1 MTAASTPELLTPPSF
16 RASSEPIPSEQV
28 SSVHRSYRAPS
39 WVRALRPR
47 QWVKNAL
54 VVAAPAAAGTILSWG
69 TVASLLV
76 AFAAMCAAASATYLV
91 NDISDRER
99 DRLHPTKRQRPIAAG
114 DLPVA
119 VAWVQAGVLAG
130 TALLL
135 GLTLGGGTAIAVA
148 TYLGLTFAYSRWIK
162 HLPFVELGGVAAGF
176 VLRVLIGAA
185 ATATPVTAPFMV
197 VVAAGSLF
205 LAAGKRYAELTEMGP
220 SGAAHR
226 PVLAHY
232 SAAGLE
238 NIIVGSVAAA
248 VSAYAVWAS
257 FAEPLSFATGWLAL
271 SVVGLAAVVLRAL
284 KLVLAGCGGD
294 PTELILGDQVIHRAG
309 ALAAACAFVALYLL

>member
-1 MTAASTPELLTPPSF
+1 MTAANTPGLLTPHTF
-16 RASSEPIPSEQV
+16 RAGSEPPSNDQV
-28 SSVHRSYRAPS
+28 PSVHRRHRAPS
-39 WVRALRPR
+39 WVRAMRPR
-47 QWVKNAL
+47 QWVKNVL

-69 TVASLLV
+69 TVTSLLV

-99 DRLHPTKRQRPIAAG
+99 DRLHPTKRQRPIPAG

-119 VAWVQAGVLAG
+119 VAWIQAAVLAS

-135 GLTLGGGTAIAVA
+135 GLVLGGGTAIAVV
-148 TYLGLTFAYSRWIK
+148 TYLGLTFGYSRWIK
-162 HLPFVELGGVAAGF
+162 HVPFVELGGVAAGF

-205 LAAGKRYAELTEMGP
+205 LAAGKRYAELTEMGS

-232 SAAGLE
+232 TVSGLE
-238 NIIVGSVAAA
+238 NIIVVSAAAA

-271 SVVGLAAVVLRAL
+271 SVVASAAVVLRAL
-284 KLVLAGCGGD
+284 KLVLAGRGGD
-294 PTELILGDQVIHRAG
+294 PTELILGDQVIQCVG
-309 ALAAACAFVALYLL
+309 ALAAACAFVALYLR